1 MQKTF
6 IDEDRFQSLLTNIP
20 SPSPAVVADV
30 LKKGREL
37 KGLTPEEAAI
47 LIHVADQSFIQEI
60 FDTAFHIKNTVYGGR
75 LVFFAPLYISNFCV
89 NNCRYCGFRAGNPA
103 PRKKLTIDEIREQTD
118 CLIRMGHKRIL
129 LETGEDAGNNP
140 IDYVLDAID
149 AIYSIKNEKG
159 EVRRVNVNIAA
170 TTVEN
175 YRRLKAKG
183 IGTYQLFQESYHRQT
198 YENVHYGLK
207 GNYLR
212 QLYALDNAFEGG
224 IDDVGMGVLFGLYDW
239 RFETL
244 CLISHASYLMDKFG
258 IGPHTISVP
267 RLRPATAVNLAPPF
281 PVSDSDFLKLIA
293 ILRIAVPY
301 TGMII
306 TTRERPEIREE
317 AFRLGITQASAASS
331 TAPGGFKKETAK
343 ESGQFE
349 LSDKRSL
356 DEITASVMKQGF
368 MPSFCTACYRRN
380 RTGAVFMELA
390 KPGDIHEFC
399 APNSVLTLMEYLEDN
414 ASAES
419 RRLGMELINK
429 SLEGIENPSVRNE
442 TEERLVRI
450 RNGER
455 DLYF

>member
-1 MQKTF
+1 MPATF
-6 IDEDRFQSLLTNIP
+6 IDEYKLLSVINKTSAP
-20 SPSPAVVADV
+20 LPRDVADI

-47 LIHVADQSFIQEI
+47 LINVVDQDLINEI
-60 FDTAFHIKNTVYGGR
+60 FDAAYHIKNAVYGDR
-75 LVFFAPLYISNFCV
+75 LVFFAPLYISNYCV
-89 NNCRYCGFRAGNPA
+89 NNCMYCGFRAGNPA
-103 PRKKLTIDEIREQTD
+103 PRKKLTPDEIREQTY
-118 CLIRMGHKRIL
+118 CLIGMGHKRVL
-129 LETGEDAGNNP
+129 LEAGEDAGNNT
-140 IDYVLDAID
+140 IDYILDAID
-149 AIYSIKNEKG
+149 AIYSVRSEKG
-159 EVRRVNVNIAA
+159 EIRRINVNIAA

-198 YENVHYGLK
+198 YENIHHGPK
-207 GNYLR
+207 GDYLR

-244 CLISHASYLMDKFG
+244 GLISHAARLMDKFG

-267 RLRPATAVNLAPPF
+267 RIRPARSVNLTPPF
-281 PVSDSDFLKLIA
+281 PVSDGDFLKLIA

-306 TTRERPEIREE
+306 TTREMPEIREK

-331 TAPGGFKKETAK
+331 TAPGGLGKGSEKEG
-343 ESGQFE
+343 GQFE

-356 DEITASVMKQGF
+356 DEVTASVMKQGL
-368 MPSFCTACYRRN
+368 MPSFCTACYRSN

-390 KPGDIHEFC
+390 RPGDIHEFC
-399 APNSVLTLMEYLEDN
+399 APNSILTLMEYMEDN
-414 ASAES
+414 AAPEN

-429 SLEGIENPSVRNE
+429 SLEGIENPSVKKQ